1 MAVGRNKDKAGKF
14 SPWIISGNFR
24 ARFCLQV
31 LARDSEVF
39 SSWGNQQ
46 DLCTVNIILNSKQSL
61 FRKRQMMP
69 EPGRSEGFSEQK
81 RNIWRNIAKTNKS
94 WLKWRHGNIKNTWPR
109 GPGEW
114 WLCTEGLL
122 GCSLGGWVFN
132 SPSGAH
138 NTFWA
143 LSRWLMWGWN
153 AVLSFSS
160 MKHVPYN
167 TEYFTPYNQQPKGK
181 PPRPEWKRIYYN
193 RIKVVHILHIKM
205 LSFYSSW
212 YHF

>member
-1 MAVGRNKDKAGKF
+1 MASGNDLTQIFWQWFKRPSMAVGRNKDRAGKF
-14 SPWIISGNFR
+14 SPWIISGNFM

-31 LARDSEVF
+31 LARDSELF
-39 SSWGNQQ
+39 TSWGNQQ
-46 DLCTVNIILNSKQSL
+46 DLCTVNIILNSKQSP

-69 EPGRSEGFSEQK
+69 EPGFFEGFSEQK
-81 RNIWRNIAKTNKS
+81 RNIWRYIAKTNKS
-94 WLKWRHGNIKNTWPR
+94 WLKWWHDNIKNTWPR

-143 LSRWLMWGWN
+143 LSRWLMWG
-153 AVLSFSS
+153 
-160 MKHVPYN
+160 
-167 TEYFTPYNQQPKGK
+167 
-181 PPRPEWKRIYYN
+181 
-193 RIKVVHILHIKM
+193 
-205 LSFYSSW
+205 
-212 YHF
+212 